1 MNRLPI
7 LLAMTLATQ
16 NVAAQH
22 ARQYGAEREKLCL
35 GKNIHYKVE
44 AQASVSDGR
53 TPLWLNANKHGLS
66 SIDAVNGYWRCQVA
80 RPLSADSARRWGCGY
95 GVDMALALNHAAGVV
110 AQQVFVEGRW
120 LRGTLTVGAKEYA
133 MELKNNRLSAG
144 SQTLG
149 VNARPVP
156 QVRLALPE
164 YWTIPALGRWLHL
177 KGHIAYGKMTD
188 DGWQRRFTGGKS
200 KYTADALFHSKA
212 GYLKIGSEEDR
223 SLPLSVEMGLEMAT
237 LFGGKSCRMDEKG
250 HLVTIRNGTGLRS
263 FLKAFVPGGED
274 VLEKGTVYENAE
286 GDVVGSWVARVNYD
300 ADTWRLGVYADKFFE
315 DHSSMFLLDYDGYGA
330 GKEWNV
336 RKRNHF
342 FMYDLKDVMVGAE
355 LNLKL
360 GGWLRDIVLEYICT
374 KYQSGP
380 IYHDHSKG
388 LSDHLGGRDNF
399 YNHYIFAGWQHW
411 GQAMGNP
418 LYTSPIYND
427 DGRIEFKNNR
437 FVAWHLAF
445 DGQPTERVSY
455 RAMITCQT
463 GWGTYDMPYADKRRD
478 TSLMVEATYCFPRRW
493 QMKAA
498 CGLDFGTLIGNNFG
512 FQFTVAKSGVFN
524 L

>member
-1 MNRLPI
+1 
-7 LLAMTLATQ
+7 MTLATQ

-177 KGHIAYGKMTD
+177 KGHMAYGKMTD

-200 KYTADALFHSKA
+200 KYTADALYHSKA

-237 LFGGKSCRMDEKG
+237 LFGGRSCRMDEKG

-274 VLEKGTVYENAE
+274 VPEKGTVYENAE

-374 KYQSGP
+374 C
-380 IYHDHSKG
+380 
-388 LSDHLGGRDNF
+388 L
-399 YNHYIFAGWQHW
+399 
-411 GQAMGNP
+411 
-418 LYTSPIYND
+418 LYTSD
-427 DGRIEFKNNR
+427 
-437 FVAWHLAF
+437 A
-445 DGQPTERVSY
+445 
-455 RAMITCQT
+455 
-463 GWGTYDMPYADKRRD
+463 AD
-478 TSLMVEATYCFPRRW
+478 E
-493 QMKAA
+493 
-498 CGLDFGTLIGNNFG
+498 
-512 FQFTVAKSGVFN
+512 
-524 L
+524 

>member
-80 RPLSADSARRWGCGY
+80 QPLSADSARRWGGGY

>member
-80 RPLSADSARRWGCGY
+80 RPLSADSARRWGGGY

>member
-1 MNRLPI
+1 
-7 LLAMTLATQ
+7 MTLATQ

-80 RPLSADSARRWGCGY
+80 RPLSADSARRWGGGY

>member
-445 DGQPTERVSY
+445 DGRPTERVSY

-512 FQFTVAKSGVFN
+512 FQFTVTKSGVFN

>member
-7 LLAMTLATQ
+7 LLVMILATQ
-16 NVAAQH
+16 NVAAQYT
-22 ARQYGAEREKLCL
+22 RQYDTEREKLCL
-35 GKNIHYKVE
+35 GKNIHYKIE
-44 AQASVSDGR
+44 AQASVSDGH

-66 SIDAVNGYWRCQVA
+66 SIDAVNGYWRCQVV

-95 GVDMALALNHAAGVV
+95 GVDMALALNHAADVM

-120 LRGTLTVGAKEYA
+120 LHGTLTVGAKEYA
-133 MELKNNRLSAG
+133 MELKNNRLSTG

-156 QVRLALPE
+156 QVRLGLPE

-200 KYTADALFHSKA
+200 KYTADALYHSKA

-223 SLPLSVEMGLEMAT
+223 FLPLSVEVGLEMAT
-237 LFGGKSCRMDEKG
+237 LFGGKSCHMDENG
-250 HLVTIRNGTGLRS
+250 HLVTIRNATGLKS

-274 VLEKGTVYENAE
+274 VPEKGTVYENAE
-286 GDVVGSWVARVNYD
+286 GDVLGSWVARVNYD
-300 ADTWRLGVYADKFFE
+300 TDSWRLGVYADKFFE
-315 DHSSMFLLDYDGYGA
+315 DHSSMFLLDYDGYGV
-330 GKEWNV
+330 GEEWNV

-355 LNLKL
+355 LNFKF
-360 GGWLRDIVLEYICT
+360 GGWLRDIVLEYIYT

-380 IYHDHSKG
+380 IYHDHSMG
-388 LSDHLGGRDNF
+388 LPDHLGGRDNF
-399 YNHYIFAGWQHW
+399 YNHYIFTGWQHW

-445 DGQPTERVSY
+445 DGQPTKRIGY
-455 RAMITCQT
+455 RAMISWQT
-463 GWGTYDMPYADKRRD
+463 GWGTYDKPYTDKRRN
-478 TSLMVEATYCFPRRW
+478 TSLMMETTYCFPRYW

-512 FQFTVAKSGVFN
+512 FQFTVTKSGVFN

>member
-1 MNRLPI
+1 
-7 LLAMTLATQ
+7 MTLATQ

>member
-1 MNRLPI
+1 
-7 LLAMTLATQ
+7 MTLATQ

-177 KGHIAYGKMTD
+177 KGHMAYGKMTD

-200 KYTADALFHSKA
+200 KYTADALYHSKA

-237 LFGGKSCRMDEKG
+237 LFGGKSCRMDKNG

>member
-200 KYTADALFHSKA
+200 KYTADALYHSKA

>member
-1 MNRLPI
+1 
-7 LLAMTLATQ
+7 MTLATQ

-445 DGQPTERVSY
+445 DGRPTERVSY

-512 FQFTVAKSGVFN
+512 FQFTVTKSGVFN